1 MNNRPFETEVP
12 PNSLISSKL
21 EGAKFFDSWCIV
33 SDTMG
38 MPALEYFI
46 SAARKTPGWVDMCM
60 VARNQIGRR
69 LGLKDLGT
77 LSGVSDSKAGKE
89 YKPGDRV
96 GIFTVF
102 ENTFDEA
109 LIGDK
114 DKHLDVVLSIH
125 REEIPDHRVAVT
137 ITTVVHVKNMLGHI
151 YMLPVKPMHKLI
163 APAVLSN
170 IGNSVQ

>member
-1 MNNRPFETEVP
+1 V
-12 PNSLISSKL
+12 
-21 EGAKFFDSWCIV
+21 V
-33 SDTMG
+33 
-38 MPALEYFI
+38 
-46 SAARKTPGWVDMCM
+46 
-60 VARNQIGRR
+60 RNQVGRY

-89 YKPGDRV
+89 YRPGDRV

-102 ENTFDEA
+102 ENTFGEA
-109 LIGDK
+109 LIGDN

-125 REEIPDHRVAVT
+125 RKEVPDNRVAIT

-163 APAVLSN
+163 APAVIST
-170 IGNSVQ
+170 IGDAAQ